1 MELKVDNLSVKI
13 SKNRILMGTHA
24 ASEAATCLKRLLEE
38 QETANIIF
46 AAAPSQNEFLDAL
59 SKTEGIDWRRVN
71 AFHMD
76 EYIGLDKDAP
86 QGFGNF
92 LREHIFFTS
101 PFPNCFFIS
110 MDKRITYR
118 KHVRNIQTFC

>member
-38 QETANIIF
+38 KETANIIF

-71 AFHMD
+71 V
-76 EYIGLDKDAP
+76 DKG
-86 QGFGNF
+86 Q
-92 LREHIFFTS
+92 L
-101 PFPNCFFIS
+101 
-110 MDKRITYR
+110 
-118 KHVRNIQTFC
+118 

>member
-86 QGFGNF
+86 QRIRQF
-92 LREHIFFTS
+92 LAGTYFFTS
-101 PFPNCFFIS
+101 PFPNCFLS
-110 MDKRITYR
+110 QWTSG
-118 KHVRNIQTFC
+118 